1 MKKTIIMLLASIL
14 LLVGCGTTAQESGQS
29 SAEQENDST
38 IQKADSTIQEN
49 NSTIVESVGNK
60 EENMQI
66 RIVDKQGNE
75 ILFQLNDSSAS
86 KTLYEQ
92 LPLSVEIENYSDNEK
107 IFYPPE
113 PLDTSDTPLAKGPKG
128 ILTYYEPW
136 GDVAIFYEECTGAS
150 GLYILG
156 ETISGEEQM
165 ESLSGEVEIEQVKK
179 EVEGQ

>member
-29 SAEQENDST
+29 SAEQEN
-38 IQKADSTIQEN
+38 DSTIQEN

-150 GLYILG
+150 GLYMLG